1 VSDVWMPWDP
11 EGSRPQR
18 DRPGGD
24 GPDPEPIVR
33 QVRIGFLFAGIL
45 VAAMVHAGLT
55 RLAGDRVGGGALAV
69 TAAVAVIVVALM
81 GVAAWALR
89 PSRLLV
95 VGKQALVAPDP
106 RERRPRAERAR
117 AMGFRG
123 LAMSWAGQ
131 AVVLGMV
138 PASAGLVLQV
148 LHGAAWELL
157 VFAGLSLLAGFVFQ
171 HEVSD
176 AVRRAVDDPEL
187 RDSYGA

>member
-1 VSDVWMPWDP
+1 VSDIWSPWDP
-11 EGSRPQR
+11 EGSRPR
-18 DRPGGD
+18 GDEPGKD

-33 QVRIGFLFAGIL
+33 LVRIGFLLAGML

-55 RLAGDRVGGGALAV
+55 RLAGDRVQGGELAV
-69 TAAVAVIVVALM
+69 TGTVAVIVLAVM

-89 PSRLLV
+89 PNRLLV
-95 VGKQALVAPDP
+95 VVKRALHTPDP
-106 RERRPRAERAR
+106 RQRRPRAEQAR

-131 AVVLGMV
+131 AVLLGMV
-138 PASAGLVLQV
+138 PATVGLVLQV
-148 LHGAAWELL
+148 LHGYVWELL

-171 HEVSD
+171 HQVSD

-187 RDSYGA
+187 RDSYG

>member
-1 VSDVWMPWDP
+1 VSDVWSPWDP
-11 EGSRPQR
+11 EGSRPGGKE
-18 DRPGGD
+18 PGRD

-45 VAAMVHAGLT
+45 AAAMVHAGLT
-55 RLAGDRVGGGALAV
+55 RLAGDHVRGAELAV
-69 TAAVAVIVVALM
+69 TGAVAVIVLAVM
-81 GVAAWALR
+81 GVAVWALR

-95 VGKQALVAPDP
+95 VGKRALDTPDP

-123 LAMSWAGQ
+123 LAMGWAGQ
-131 AVVLGMV
+131 AVLLGMV
-138 PASAGLVLQV
+138 PVTVGLVLHV
-148 LHGAAWELL
+148 LHGSVWELL

-187 RDSYGA
+187 RDSYG